1 MALSTPQP
9 PHPPPTLRS
18 PTPKFRPLLKYA
30 LILSLLGPPAVW
42 GAIQWDP
49 ARKLLKLVKP
59 TQNLLTFTVKS
70 VDLPITV
77 LASGALES
85 ASSIRVLSDVEGQ
98 VAIISLLPRG
108 AVVKNGDV
116 VVELDSSA
124 LKTRRTEQQ
133 IVLEQARAALALA
146 KQALQVAESQAESD
160 VKTAELALKF
170 AELDLRKY
178 LDGDYPQ
185 ELRVAQSN
193 ITLAEEE
200 LKQAKLRIDYS
211 VELQKLGYLS
221 GGQVDAD
228 RLMGIRCEIKKTL
241 AEEEERLLRVFSYQR
256 MKQELESKAEEAT
269 RALARVTSLARAAVA
284 QADAKFKA
292 QEATLQLEET
302 KLTLIGEQITKC
314 TMRAPQ
320 DGVVVYPIPQE
331 EDPTEMVIKEG
342 ANVRERQHVFSLPD
356 TDLLQVNAS
365 VHEAMVRQVKAK
377 KKARIW
383 VDAYPDLQLH
393 GVVREVS
400 SLPDPQS
407 WRKSTVRF
415 YPAAITIDEQ
425 IEGLR
430 PGMNAKVE
438 IVIKEL
444 EDVLAVPIQAVLKS
458 GENGYCYVKTD
469 NTKPELR
476 RLRLGKSNDQFVEVK
491 EGLAANDAVILSPD
505 DLGFPSESP
514 SAVATEKKKTAEQKR
529 LAEENK
535 SPTEKMLAEEKKL
548 TEEKKSPE
556 EKKKKK
562 KSERAG

>member
-1 MALSTPQP
+1 MPK
-9 PHPPPTLRS
+9 LRR
-18 PTPKFRPLLKYA
+18 FLKYA
-30 LILSLLGPPAVW
+30 LILGLVLPPVVW

-49 ARKLLKLVKP
+49 AAKFLKVVKP
-59 TQNLLTFTVKS
+59 TQSLLTYLVHP
-70 VDLPITV
+70 VNLQITV

-85 ASSIRVLSDVEGQ
+85 ASSIRVHSEVEGQ

-108 AVVKNGDV
+108 APVKTGDV
-116 VVELDSSA
+116 VVELDTSA

-133 IVLEQARAALALA
+133 ILLEQARAAQALA

-160 VKTAELALKF
+160 VKNAELALKF

-185 ELRVAQSN
+185 ELRVAQSD

-200 LKQAKLRIDYS
+200 LKRAKERIKYS
-211 VELQKLGYLS
+211 LELQELGYLS

-228 RLMGIRCEIKKTL
+228 RLMVLRSEVKKVL
-241 AEEEERLLRVFSYQR
+241 AQETERLLREFSHQR
-256 MKQELESKAEEAT
+256 MKQELESKAEEAK
-269 RALARVTSLARAAVA
+269 RAMARVTSLARAAVV
-284 QADAKFKA
+284 QAEAKFKA

-302 KLTLIGEQITKC
+302 KLAHMGEQITKC
-314 TMRAPQ
+314 RMRAPQ
-320 DGVVVYPIPQE
+320 DGVVVYPIPLE

-356 TDLLQVNAS
+356 TDVLQVNAS
-365 VHEAMVRQVKAK
+365 IHEAMVRQVKKK

-383 VDAYPDLQLH
+383 VDAYPELELH
-393 GVVREVS
+393 GEVREIS

-407 WRKSTVRF
+407 WRKSIVKF
-415 YPAAITIDEQ
+415 YPAAVVINEQ
-425 IEGLR
+425 VEGLR

-458 GENGYCYVKTD
+458 GANGFCYVKTD
-469 NTKPELR
+469 NAKPELR
-476 RLRLGKSNDQFVEVK
+476 RLRLGKANDQLVEVK
-491 EGLAANDAVILSPD
+491 EGLAANEEVILSPD
-505 DLGFPSESP
+505 ELGFPAEIP
-514 SAVATEKKKTAEQKR
+514 SDDATEKKKAEEEK
-529 LAEENK
+529 LADEKKADEKKAAEENK
-535 SPTEKMLAEEKKL
+535 SPDQT
-548 TEEKKSPE
+548 KSPE
-556 EKKKKK
+556 EKKAKKKK

>member
-18 PTPKFRPLLKYA
+18 PTPKFPPLLKYA

-59 TQNLLTFTVKS
+59 TQNLLTYTVKS

-211 VELQKLGYLS
+211 LELQKLGYLS

-228 RLMGIRCEIKKTL
+228 RLMGIRC
-241 AEEEERLLRVFSYQR
+241 
-256 MKQELESKAEEAT
+256 
-269 RALARVTSLARAAVA
+269 
-284 QADAKFKA
+284 
-292 QEATLQLEET
+292 
-302 KLTLIGEQITKC
+302 
-314 TMRAPQ
+314 
-320 DGVVVYPIPQE
+320 
-331 EDPTEMVIKEG
+331 
-342 ANVRERQHVFSLPD
+342 
-356 TDLLQVNAS
+356 
-365 VHEAMVRQVKAK
+365 
-377 KKARIW
+377 
-383 VDAYPDLQLH
+383 
-393 GVVREVS
+393 
-400 SLPDPQS
+400 
-407 WRKSTVRF
+407 
-415 YPAAITIDEQ
+415 
-425 IEGLR
+425 
-430 PGMNAKVE
+430 
-438 IVIKEL
+438 
-444 EDVLAVPIQAVLKS
+444 
-458 GENGYCYVKTD
+458 
-469 NTKPELR
+469 
-476 RLRLGKSNDQFVEVK
+476 
-491 EGLAANDAVILSPD
+491 
-505 DLGFPSESP
+505 
-514 SAVATEKKKTAEQKR
+514 
-529 LAEENK
+529 
-535 SPTEKMLAEEKKL
+535 
-548 TEEKKSPE
+548 
-556 EKKKKK
+556 
-562 KSERAG
+562 